1 MSLSSTTTCQESSRS
16 FKDYHVEKK
25 IWSWP
30 PAKSLQG
37 PPVVDEASVSLVQVP
52 VFLNRIMNHFQ
63 ITKPNKSIT
72 NPRTKLK
79 PNPKWFAPQ
88 SYEPTPA
95 DVSRSRFAARR
106 SFAEVPDQT
115 HQQGRGPCK
124 VIMMM
129 MMMLFW
135 RLSSDIAALS
145 RWYPLHVDCPNA
157 QGRGYHLLT
166 ALGRDHEWSI
176 MTSVTMSSSINVKM
190 ISSRSFSSL
199 ALCQYHVKL
208 NVTNLVMKKIC

>member
-1 MSLSSTTTCQESSRS
+1 MSLSSTTTCQECSRS
-16 FKDYHVEKK
+16 FKDFQGLSCGEKNHDPDHLPGVFK
-25 IWSWP
+25 VLQLSTKRVP
-30 PAKSLQG
+30 LLFKSLFF
-37 PPVVDEASVSLVQVP
+37 ETS
-52 VFLNRIMNHFQ
+52 IMNHFQ

-124 VIMMM
+124 VIMMLV
-129 MMMLFW
+129 MMLFW

-145 RWYPLHVDCPNA
+145 R
-157 QGRGYHLLT
+157 
-166 ALGRDHEWSI
+166 
-176 MTSVTMSSSINVKM
+176 
-190 ISSRSFSSL
+190 
-199 ALCQYHVKL
+199 
-208 NVTNLVMKKIC
+208 